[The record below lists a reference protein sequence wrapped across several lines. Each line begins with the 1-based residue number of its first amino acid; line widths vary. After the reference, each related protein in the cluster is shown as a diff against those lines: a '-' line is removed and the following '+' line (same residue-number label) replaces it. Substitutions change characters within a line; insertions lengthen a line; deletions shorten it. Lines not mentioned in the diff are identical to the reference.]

1 MQGRRCTLVR
11 RQALDSL
18 ARVALLTPLRPH
30 VSDHLVG
37 LWDGSPIQKGPVNTC
52 FAEGGATQMHLEQ
65 RPP

>member
-52 FAEGGATQMHLEQ
+52 FA
-65 RPP
+65 